1 MSDRETV
8 MAEMELL
15 GIGPHD
21 RGNPSNSGAVRGK
34 NGTPLRLQEAIAE
47 HRALIAEI
55 SKMADQMTER
65 IREVRETLTKADR
78 ALLKLESGLA
88 SLNTKGQIDG

>member
-1 MSDRETV
+1 MRDRETV

-15 GIGPHD
+15 GIGVDD
-21 RGNPSNSGAVRGK
+21 RANPNHSNGVKGR
-34 NGTPLRLQEAIAE
+34 NGTSSNPQDAIAE
-47 HRALIAEI
+47 HRALISEI

-65 IREVRETLTKADR
+65 IREVKETLTRTDR

-88 SLNTKGQIDG
+88 SLNTEDE